1 MNAKPEIIEE
11 RGRETVVVPKQGG
24 FARVL
29 RKCHWCG
36 KPTTNYGCSDCKRR
50 AGWSNIEHED
60 KRRMSNGTEGHC

>member
-1 MNAKPEIIEE
+1 MNAKPEIIET
-11 RGRETVVVPKQGG
+11 RGHEKVVVPKNGG

-50 AGWSNIEHED
+50 AGWSDVIPDD
-60 KRRMSNGTEGHC
+60 KRRMADDS